1 MIKFSIDEINITKIE
16 IQKNNIIYKKK
27 RHIYSKDTA
36 IRYLLKLSQ

>member
-27 RHIYSKDTA
+27 KGTFIQK
-36 IRYLLKLSQ
+36 IPQ